1 MPIDPFDITGK
12 SQAIMPDAN
21 RQDER
26 LTHWVNEL
34 IREARARKAR
44 EAATKSLDSRE
55 IQALAS
61 VVFEEVRLKAANDGT
76 ALHPDLILRLIG
88 ELSGLG
94 ELLEIIAREDVE
106 DIAIN
111 LGHIWVYTTGVGWTY
126 HGKASKG
133 IGDGLRVLM
142 DKENYHPPTHDSPI
156 ADAMLQVTV
165 PTASGEVKRKGVRVN
180 FMMPPASPYGDTI
193 TLRVSKYN
201 TSSSG
206 QAGGLAT
213 LCERRLP
220 PVARPQFAPID
231 FPRGNGVLTP
241 EVANY
246 ILAVMVT
253 GGTLIFSGSTG
264 TGKTF
269 VAQRVLQEML
279 NFYPRGSIRLFVV
292 EDSNEIVLNGWDGS
306 SENDTAN
313 IIYTVTRPEVNGGAP
328 PVTMYQLIRAALR
341 SRPHGLI
348 IGEARGAEA
357 WELVR
362 AASTGHGHS
371 AFTIHATS
379 AEHVWSRFLQV
390 VQAHE
395 EAMRLSELKIAQNF
409 AQAVTAV
416 IHMERH
422 PKYGQ
427 IVQEVAEVSHI
438 VESAA
443 SRPAFNSL
451 FKFNPERNTLLPT
464 GNRPL
469 RPGFTARDL
478 GIPETIFS
486 RSNSV

>member
-1 MPIDPFDITGK
+1 MLNAFDVTGK
-12 SQAIMPDAN
+12 SQTIMPDTN

-26 LTHWVNEL
+26 LLYWTDEL
-34 IREARARKAR
+34 IKEARARKAT
-44 EAATKSLDSRE
+44 EAATKALDSKQIE
-55 IQALAS
+55 ALARS
-61 VVFEEVRLKAANDGT
+61 AYEEVRIKAANDGV
-76 ALHPDLILRLIG
+76 ALDSDLILRLIG

-94 ELLEIIAREDVE
+94 PLLELIARDDVE
-106 DIAIN
+106 DIALN
-111 LGHIWVYTTGVGWTY
+111 LGHIYIYTTGDGWKY
-126 HGKASKG
+126 VGKAPG
-133 IGDGLRVLM
+133 GMGDGLRVMM
-142 DKENYHPPTHDSPI
+142 DRAGYHPPTPDSPI

-165 PTASGEVKRKGVRVN
+165 PTLSGEIKRKGVRVN

-201 TSSSG
+201 TSSTG
-206 QAGGLAT
+206 QVGGLAV
-213 LCERRLP
+213 LCEKRLP
-220 PVARPQFAPID
+220 PVSRPLFQPKD
-231 FPRGNGVLTP
+231 FPRGNGVVTP
-241 EVANY
+241 EIGNY
-246 ILAVMVT
+246 ILSVMVA
-253 GGTLIFSGSTG
+253 GGTLIFSGATG

-269 VAQRVLQEML
+269 VAQRVIQEML
-279 NFYPRGSIRLFVV
+279 NFYPRGSIRLFIV

-306 SENDTAN
+306 LESDTGN
-313 IIYTVTRPEVNGGAP
+313 IIYTVTRPEIDGGPVA
-328 PVTMYQLIRAALR
+328 VTMYQLIRAALR

-379 AEHVWSRFLQV
+379 AEQVWSRFLQV
-390 VQAHE
+390 VQAHD

-416 IHMERH
+416 IHIERH
-422 PKYGQ
+422 PVYGQ

-451 FKFNPERNTLLPT
+451 FRFNPEKNTQVPT

-469 RPGFTARDL
+469 RPGFTCRDL
-478 GIPETIFS
+478 CIPESYFRTGG
-486 RSNSV
+486 